1 MLQFY
6 FLPEKI
12 ERLCKCGGNET
23 IIRKSIASLPRILT
37 LHIKRF
43 IHSDSGMKKLK
54 CKIEVDNELQLDN
67 NFLAKP
73 LQDTITFDVDQLPR
87 NRYTSETEEEEEED
101 EERISV
107 LTEEEQIA
115 KAKQESMMDVE
126 IDEKLVQ
133 KVVLK
138 RTHEE
143 MEIEFVKTAKTGPPL
158 KNKRTKKDQDKYEE
172 DTDSLSEDS
181 TGSEENSDSSK
192 DVNALQEE
200 IEELMLNS
208 DNSSNSSDDL
218 NIKYRLKCIVH
229 HLGAKV
235 TSGHYTAEILDH
247 WKDIWYRYN
256 DSKVTKSVPEMKA
269 CESAYILFYVHDSCW
284 PTTDLDYSDS

>member
-1 MLQFY
+1 
-6 FLPEKI
+6 
-12 ERLCKCGGNET
+12 
-23 IIRKSIASLPRILT
+23 
-37 LHIKRF
+37 
-43 IHSDSGMKKLK
+43 MKKLK
-54 CKIEVDNELQLDN
+54 CKIEVDNDLQLDN
-67 NFLAKP
+67 SFLAKP
-73 LQDTITFDVDQLPR
+73 LQDTISFDVDQLPR
-87 NRYTSETEEEEEED
+87 NNRYTSETDEEEEGE
-101 EERISV
+101 EERKMSEM
-107 LTEEEQIA
+107 TEDEQIA
-115 KAKQESMMDVE
+115 KAKQESLMDVE
-126 IDEKLVQ
+126 IDEKPVP
-133 KVVLK
+133 KVCVK
-138 RTHEE
+138 RTLEE
-143 MEIEFVKTAKTGPPL
+143 MEENFICMSKVGLPPL
-158 KNKRTKKDQDKYEE
+158 KKTKKDQSKYDE
-172 DTDSLSEDS
+172 DTDSLTEDS

-208 DNSSNSSDDL
+208 DNSSNSSEDL

-284 PTTDLDYSDS
+284 PTDLDYSDS

>member
-1 MLQFY
+1 
-6 FLPEKI
+6 
-12 ERLCKCGGNET
+12 
-23 IIRKSIASLPRILT
+23 
-37 LHIKRF
+37 
-43 IHSDSGMKKLK
+43 MKKLK

-73 LQDTITFDVDQLPR
+73 LQDTISFNIDQLPR
-87 NRYTSETEEEEEED
+87 NRYTSETEEEEEEED
-101 EERISV
+101 EGKISG

-115 KAKQESMMDVE
+115 KAKQESMDVE
-126 IDEKLVQ
+126 IYEKHVQ
-133 KVVLK
+133 KVVHK

-143 MEIEFVKTAKTGPPL
+143 MDIEFARVTKIGPL
-158 KNKRTKKDQDKYEE
+158 NKNKRTKKDLDNYEQ
-172 DTDSLSEDS
+172 DTDSHSDDS

-200 IEELMLNS
+200 IEELILNS
-208 DNSSNSSDDL
+208 DNSNNSSEDL

-284 PTTDLDYSDS
+284 PTDLDYSDS